1 MNRQIHVISRTISLV
16 LAVCLPLLIPPGK
29 AAAQSAG
36 VFAGESTGTVTGRV
50 QNSDTG
56 QFLVNARVSVIGSN
70 RQAFTDETGIFWL
83 NDLPAGPV
91 DLQVFYTG
99 LPTEKVRLSVKPGAI
114 VNQEVFLSSIA
125 RGPDDRGVVK
135 LDAFKVTAESE
146 MTADALAVNE
156 QRFAGNIKSVLAAD
170 AFGDISEGNVGE
182 FLKYMPSIQA
192 DFADPQIASVT
203 VRGLASNLTQV
214 STDGAQMA
222 NAHTGGA
229 SRVFQFYQVS
239 MNNLSRI
246 ELTKVPT
253 PSDPADS
260 MGGIIN
266 LISKSAFERKTP
278 QFNYRMF
285 FTGAKDNISLKR
297 MKSPQDKL
305 AHRILPSVEFS
316 YIMPVNDRFG
326 ITVSSSSLNR
336 YDERHVAA
344 KVFNTSLANTAASVS
359 NPFMQSFTL
368 QDAPRYTYRDSI
380 NVKADW
386 RVTPNSVL
394 SATLQYGDYLT
405 RYSMSQMVAN
415 TGTNAVPTAG
425 GQALSWGADHTHGA
439 TGRGSMTLDGQ
450 NYVIDGATKFGNL
463 RYRFDNG
470 DWQIKAGGSWS
481 KSKTAMNDT
490 EAGQFYSTTNQ
501 LIGLP
506 GFVGSLYTVDFLDI
520 SQNAP
525 GSIRFT
531 DAAGKSVDITDAKN
545 YRLTA
550 ATSVPRLITNEVYT
564 VDASVRRRIHS
575 LPFPLAVEIGGA
587 QRYQKFDTRRKSE
600 AYTYNGP
607 DGNASTWDH
616 SSDYLSDMSRAGR
629 TNRDFGFAGITDL
642 PWFSPVSAYAA
653 WQANPTLFSQTLA
666 QQVSGE
672 TFRRTNSE
680 LFEETVNAGYFLV
693 DGRFIRNRLRVLAG
707 VRYEQTIGEG
717 AGLLTDPNGVWV
729 RDADGSFAHDS
740 KGARIRKPEAGA
752 AGSLQQLDVTLFER
766 GSKRKRTY
774 DGYYPS
780 ANMAYNITENFMA
793 RFAYARTYGRPNVT
807 SIIPNMTINEFD
819 LEGGGGADGVLGTIS
834 VRNTALRPWVADNY
848 DYTLEYYTNSGGA
861 FTAGVFNKQIDGF
874 FQTVVKVVNEED
886 LIALGLDPMY
896 AGYQLSTQYN
906 LGKGSVKGYEFSA
919 RQPLA
924 VFGTWGKPFDVFANA
939 SYFTDISGL
948 NGRTINAG
956 VTIRLDPITFSTK
969 VNYRTGRRG
978 AAVAAMGTDA
988 YEYEGDR
995 TAVDV
1000 TISWILRKYISI
1012 FAGGSNIFNND
1023 PTAERYGAETPD
1035 YAKRFRVQQ
1044 FGAQYQLGVRG
1055 TF

>member
-1 MNRQIHVISRTISLV
+1 MC
-16 LAVCLPLLIPPGK
+16 LALAICLPPLSTPCLAQGEPSL
-29 AAAQSAG
+29 AAVGQ
-36 VFAGESTGTVTGRV
+36 STGNVSGRV
-50 QNSDTG
+50 QNVDTG
-56 QFLVNARVSVIGSN
+56 QFLVNARVTVVGTN

-83 NDLPAGPV
+83 NDLAAGTAT
-91 DLQVFYTG
+91 LRIFYTG
-99 LPTEKVRLSVKPGAI
+99 LVTEEVKVQVESGAT
-114 VNQEVFLSSIA
+114 VNQPVVLSSSS
-125 RGPDDRGVVK
+125 RSVDDRAVVK
-135 LDAFKVTAESE
+135 LDPFKVTAESE

-239 MNNLSRI
+239 MNNISRV
-246 ELTKVPT
+246 ELTKVPR
-253 PSDPADS
+253 PGDPADS

-266 LISKSAFERKTP
+266 LISRSAFERKTP
-278 QFNYRMF
+278 QLNYRMF
-285 FTGAKDNISLKR
+285 FTGAKDNLSIKR
-297 MKSPQDKL
+297 MRGPQEKL
-305 AHRILPSVEFS
+305 AHRILPSAEFS
-316 YIMPVNDRFG
+316 YILPVNDRFG

-344 KVFNTSLANTAASVS
+344 KVFNTSLANSGASVS

-368 QDAPRYTYRDSI
+368 QDAPRYTYRNSI
-380 NVKADW
+380 SLKADW

-394 SATLQYGDYLT
+394 SATVQYGDYLT
-405 RYSMSQMVAN
+405 RYSMSQLVAN

-425 GQALSWGADHTHGA
+425 GKPLSWGPDYTHGA
-439 TGRGSMTLDGQ
+439 TGRGVMTLDGQ
-450 NYVIDGATKFGNL
+450 NYVIDGATKFGNV

-470 DWQIKAGGSWS
+470 TWQIKAGASLS
-481 KSKTAMNDT
+481 ESKTAMNDT

-506 GFVGSLYTVDFLDI
+506 GFVGSLFTVDFLDI

-531 DAAGKSVDITDAKN
+531 DASGALVDITDPKN

-550 ATSVPRLITNEVYT
+550 ATSVPRRILNEVYT
-564 VDASVRRRIHS
+564 VDGSIRRRLNR
-575 LPFPLAVEIGGA
+575 LPFPFAVEVGGA
-587 QRYQKFDTRRKSE
+587 QRYQKFDTRRWND
-600 AYTYNGP
+600 AYTYYGP
-607 DGNASTWDH
+607 DGSATTNDH
-616 SSDYLSDMSRAGR
+616 STPYLADMSRAGK
-629 TNRDFGFAGITDL
+629 TNLDFGFAGITDL
-642 PWFSPVSAYAA
+642 PWFSATNAYSA
-653 WQANPTLFSQTLA
+653 WQENPVLFGQTLA
-666 QQVSGE
+666 QKVSGE

-680 LFEETVNAGYFLV
+680 LFEETVNAFYLEL
-693 DGRFIRNRLRVLAG
+693 DGQLLRNRLRVLTG
-707 VRYEQTIGEG
+707 VRYEETIGKG
-717 AGLLTDPNGVWV
+717 AGLLTDPNGVWI

-752 AGSLQQLDVTLFER
+752 VGSLEQLDVTLFER
-766 GSKRKRTY
+766 ATKARRTY
-774 DGYYPS
+774 DGFYPS
-780 ANMAYNITENFMA
+780 AHLTYNITENFMA

-819 LEGGGGADGVLGTIS
+819 LEGGNPADGALGTITF
-834 VRNTALRPWVADNY
+834 RNTGLRPWVADNY
-848 DYTLEYYTNSGGA
+848 DYTLEFYTKSGGA

-874 FQTVVKVVNEED
+874 FQTVVKIVTEED
-886 LIALGLDPMY
+886 LNALGLDPMY

-906 LGKGSVKGYEFSA
+906 LGKGSIDGYEFSA

-924 VFGTWGKPFDVFANA
+924 VFGSWGKPFDVFANA

-948 NGRTINAG
+948 KGRTINAG
-956 VTIRLDPITFSTK
+956 ATIRLDPITFSTK

-978 AAVAAMGTDA
+978 AAVAAMGTGA
-988 YEYEGDR
+988 YEYEGPR

-1000 TISWILRKYISI
+1000 SISWLLTKHLSM
-1012 FAGGSNIFNND
+1012 FFGGTNIFSED
-1023 PTAERYGAETPD
+1023 PTAERYGAETPEW
-1035 YAKRFRVQQ
+1035 AKRFRVQQ
-1044 FGAQYQLGVRG
+1044 FGAQYQLGIRG

>member
-1 MNRQIHVISRTISLV
+1 MRFV
-16 LAVCLPLLIPPGK
+16 LALGLALLLGEGRAQT
-29 AAAQSAG
+29 AAPTVTASQ
-36 VFAGESTGTVTGRV
+36 STGNISGRV
-50 QNSDTG
+50 QNVDTG
-56 QFLVNARVSVIGSN
+56 QYLVNARVNVVGTN

-83 NDLPAGPV
+83 NDLAAGPV
-91 DLQVFYTG
+91 TLRVFYTG
-99 LPTEKVRLSVKPGAI
+99 LLPEELVVKVESGTT
-114 VNQEVFLSSIA
+114 VNQPIQLSSMV
-125 RGPDDRGVVK
+125 RGADSRPVVK
-135 LDAFKVTAESE
+135 LDPFKVTADAE

-246 ELTKVPT
+246 ELTKVPR
-253 PSDPADS
+253 PGDPADS

-266 LISKSAFERKTP
+266 LISKSAFERRTP
-278 QFNYRMF
+278 QFSYRMF
-285 FTGAKDNISLKR
+285 FTGAKDNISIKR
-297 MKSPQDKL
+297 MRGPQEKL

-316 YIMPVNDRFG
+316 YILPVNDRFG
-326 ITVSSSSLNR
+326 ISVSSSSLNR

-344 KVFNTSLANTAASVS
+344 KVFNTSLANSGASVS

-368 QDAPRYTYRDSI
+368 QDAPRFTYRDSI
-380 NVKADW
+380 NLKADW

-394 SATLQYGDYLT
+394 SATVQYGDYLT
-405 RYSMSQMVAN
+405 RYSMSQLVAT

-425 GQALSWGADHTHGA
+425 GKALSWGPDYTHGA
-439 TGRGSMTLDGQ
+439 TGRGGMTLDGQ

-470 DWQIKAGGSWS
+470 TWQIKAGASWS
-481 KSKTAMNDT
+481 KSKTAMNDA
-490 EAGQFYSTTNQ
+490 EAGQYYSTTNQ

-506 GFVGSLYTVDFLDI
+506 GFVGSLFTVDFLDI
-520 SQNAP
+520 NQNSP
-525 GSIRFT
+525 GSVRFT
-531 DAAGKSVDITDAKN
+531 DANGALVDITDPNK

-550 ATSVPRLITNEVYT
+550 ATSVPRRISNEVYT
-564 VDASVRRRIHS
+564 ADASIRRRLNS
-575 LPFPLAVEIGGA
+575 LPFPFAVEIGGA
-587 QRYQKFDTRRKSE
+587 QRYQKFDTRRWND

-607 DGNASTWDH
+607 DGNAATNDH
-616 SSDYLSDMSRAGR
+616 STPYLADMSRAGR
-629 TNRDFGFAGITDL
+629 TNLDFGFAGIKNL
-642 PWFSPVSAYAA
+642 PWFSATHAYSA
-653 WQANPTLFSQTLA
+653 WQENPVLFAQTLA
-666 QQVSGE
+666 QKVSGE

-680 LFEETVNAGYFLV
+680 LFEETVNAFYFEV
-693 DGRFIRNRLRVLAG
+693 DGQFLRNRLRVLTG
-707 VRYEQTIGEG
+707 VRYEETIGKG

-752 AGSLQQLDVTLFER
+752 VGSLEQLEVTLFER
-766 GSKRKRTY
+766 AAKARRTY
-774 DGYYPS
+774 DGFYPS
-780 ANMAYNITENFMA
+780 AHLTYNITENLMA

-819 LEGGGGADGVLGTIS
+819 LENGSPADGALGTITM
-834 VRNTALRPWVADNY
+834 RNTGLRPWVADNY
-848 DYTLEYYTNSGGA
+848 DYTIEYYTKNGGA
-861 FTAGVFNKQIDGF
+861 FSAGVFNKQIDGF

-886 LIALGLDPMY
+886 LAALGLDPMY

-906 LGKGSVKGYEFSA
+906 LGKGSIDGYEFSA

-924 VFGTWGKPFDVFANA
+924 VLGSWGKPFDVFANA

-948 NGRTINAG
+948 KGRTINAG
-956 VTIRLDPITFSTK
+956 ATIRLDPVTFSTK

-978 AAVAAMGTDA
+978 AAVAAMGTGA
-988 YEYEGDR
+988 YEYEGPR

-1000 TISWILRKYISI
+1000 SISWLLTKHLSL
-1012 FAGGSNIFNND
+1012 FFGGTNIFSDD
-1023 PTAERYGAETPD
+1023 PTAERYGAETPEW
-1035 YAKRFRVQQ
+1035 ARRFRIQQ
-1044 FGAQYQLGVRG
+1044 FGAQYQLGIRG